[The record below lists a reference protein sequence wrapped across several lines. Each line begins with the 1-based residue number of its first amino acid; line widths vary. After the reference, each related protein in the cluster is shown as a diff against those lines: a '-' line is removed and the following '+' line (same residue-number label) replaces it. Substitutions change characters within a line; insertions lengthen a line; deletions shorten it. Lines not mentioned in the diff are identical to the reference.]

1 MSQPLE
7 RTKSS
12 TSSNCNS
19 PCFIQMLSLA
29 LEFSFQALYFNL
41 QLDVLKSKQ
50 ALIIINCHRHPVRQ
64 RKTNI
69 IWYHLYVEKE
79 MATHSSILAWR
90 IPWTRAWWAPVHGVA
105 ESRTWLERLTH
116 TDMEYKMWHKWT
128 YLQNRNR
135 LTDIENKLIVTK
147 GERGSNTLGVSD

>member
-1 MSQPLE
+1 MSQTLE

-12 TSSNCNS
+12 TNSNCNL
-19 PCFIQMLSLA
+19 PCFIQMLSLI

-50 ALIIINCHRHPVRQ
+50 VLIIINCHRHPIRQ

-79 MATHSSILAWR
+79 MATHYSILAWR
-90 IPWTRAWWAPVHGVA
+90 IPWTTAWWAPVHGVA
-105 ESRTWLERLTH
+105 KSWIRLEQLTH
-116 TDMEYKMWHKWT
+116 TYVKYKIWHKWT
-128 YLQNRNR
+128 HLQNRNR
-135 LTDIENKLIVTK
+135 LTDIENKLMITK
-147 GERGSNTLGVSD
+147 VEVGDKLEVWD

>member
-1 MSQPLE
+1 MSQTLE

-12 TSSNCNS
+12 TSSDCNS
-19 PCFIQMLSLA
+19 PCFIRMLSLV

-50 ALIIINCHRHPVRQ
+50 ALIIINCHRHLVRQ

-69 IWYHLYVEKE
+69 IRYHLYVEKE

-90 IPWTRAWWAPVHGVA
+90 IPWTRAGWAPVHGVA
-105 ESRTWLERLTH
+105 KSRTQLERLTH
-116 TDMEYKMWHKWT
+116 TYVEYKIWHKWT

-135 LTDIENKLIVTK
+135 LTDIENKLVVIK
-147 GERGSNTLGVSD
+147 GERFWGGIN